1 MKHCVDGVAQ
11 LMLKRVSFFISV
23 AGFKK
28 NSNGYA
34 EKNRELT
41 RVNEILQTRIS
52 FFRFQVWASQE
63 LEYEFVDVY
72 ASRCG
77 VEPMCRVLKTVFKD
91 GFTTARVYY
100 LSKSLVV
107 VCYEVLAWDI
117 QEISGR
123 QVRESLWVSHSV
135 CSTRQPRMVTH
146 WFKTKSLLL
155 CAS

>member
-1 MKHCVDGVAQ
+1 M
-11 LMLKRVSFFISV
+11 
-23 AGFKK
+23 
-28 NSNGYA
+28 
-34 EKNRELT
+34 
-41 RVNEILQTRIS
+41 
-52 FFRFQVWASQE
+52 
-63 LEYEFVDVY
+63 Y

-77 VEPMCRVLKTVFKD
+77 VEPMCRVLKIVFKD

-107 VCYEVLAWDI
+107 VCYEVLARDI

-123 QVRESLWVSHSV
+123 QVHESLWVSHSV